1 MIVTNTGVFSA
12 GFTSKDINYQVTDQ
26 YIALYSMGQI
36 LGTLKGRK
44 VFGSNFPIVNRRFPI
59 VRVFDDRVLIYD
71 PSEL

>member
-1 MIVTNTGVFSA
+1 
-12 GFTSKDINYQVTDQ
+12 
-26 YIALYSMGQI
+26 MGQI